1 MKTIETTTTT
11 TSPLEELDKFGES
24 TKEDNQTLD
33 EYLQLVIDKY
43 EDKTKHDTGGFR
55 ISDYEANKAKQ
66 RLLNKYNSEVA

>member
-1 MKTIETTTTT
+1 MTIETTTTT
-11 TSPLEELDKFGES
+11 TILEELDKNFGES
-24 TKEDNQTLD
+24 TKEDTKTLD

-66 RLLNKYNSEVA
+66 RLLNKYNSEVE